1 MDGTLPKKIWASI
14 GTPVLSILAFAL
26 IGQLIEGSTNQYVQL
41 VTLGALANI
50 IFAISL
56 NLVNGFTGQF
66 SIGHAGFMAI
76 GAYVSGYLSTEVV
89 KAPGLLD
96 FIWFAIAGGL
106 VAALAGYVVGLPS
119 LRLRGDYLAIVTLG
133 FGEIIRVILINTPAV
148 GGARGMGGIPRPA
161 EIVIGDYVLTPFY
174 LYFLIASFWVAVSF
188 IVLWRLT
195 HSVHGRAF
203 LSVREDEIA
212 AQAMGIDT
220 TSVKVRA
227 FVISSFFCGISGSL
241 FAHANQYLNPS
252 TFTFNKSVDAIVMVV
267 LGGLGSLT
275 GSVMAA
281 VAITFLME
289 LGLRQV
295 TEMIGIDL
303 RMVIY
308 PLILI
313 FFMILRPQGIFGTKE
328 LPDLWRRNDQ
338 R

>member
-1 MDGTLPKKIWASI
+1 MKNVWKSI
-14 GTPVLSILAFAL
+14 GVPLVCLIAFAIL
-26 IGQLIEGSTNQYVQL
+26 GQTIEFSTNQYVQL
-41 VTLGALANI
+41 VCLGALANI
-50 IFAISL
+50 IYAISL

-66 SIGHAGFMAI
+66 SIGHAGFMAV

-89 KAPGLLD
+89 KSPGIFD
-96 FIWFAIAGGL
+96 FFWFAIAGGL
-106 VAALAGYVVGLPS
+106 AAALAGYVVGLPS

-133 FGEIIRVILINTPAV
+133 FGEIIRVILINMPAV
-148 GGARGMGGIPRPA
+148 GGARGMGGIPRPPA
-161 EIVIGDYVLTPFY
+161 MELGNFVLTPWY
-174 LYFLIASFWVAVSF
+174 LYFLVAAFFVTLSF

-220 TSVKVRA
+220 TKVKVRA
-227 FVISSFFCGISGSL
+227 FVISSFFCGISGAL

-281 VAITFLME
+281 LAITFLME
-289 LGLRQV
+289 LGLRSV

-313 FFMILRPQGIFGTKE
+313 LFMILRPQGIFGTKE
-328 LPDLWRRNDQ
+328 LPDLWRRNDDPK
-338 R
+338 

>member
-1 MDGTLPKKIWASI
+1 PVKKIARSL
-14 GTPVLSILAFAL
+14 GAPVATLIAFA
-26 IGQLIEGSTNQYVQL
+26 IRGQVIEGNLNQYVQL
-41 VTLGALANI
+41 VVLGAMANI

-56 NLVNGFTGQF
+56 NLVNGVTGQF

-76 GAYVSGYLSTEVV
+76 GAYVSGYLSTEIV
-89 KAPGLLD
+89 KAPGLFD
-96 FIWFAIAGGL
+96 FVWFAAAGGL
-106 VAALAGYVVGLPS
+106 VAAFAGYIVGLPS

-161 EIVIGDYVLTPFY
+161 EILIGDYVLTPFY
-174 LYFLIASFWVAVSF
+174 LYFLVASFWVAVSF

-212 AQAMGIDT
+212 AQAMGINT
-220 TSVKVRA
+220 TKVKVQA
-227 FVISSFFCGISGSL
+227 FVISSFFCGISGAL

-252 TFTFNKSVDAIVMVV
+252 TFTFTKSVDAIVMVV

-281 VAITFLME
+281 LLITFGME
-289 LGLRQV
+289 LGLRSV
-295 TEMIGIDL
+295 TELIGIDL

-313 FFMILRPQGIFGTKE
+313 SFMILRPQGIFGTKE
-328 LPDLWRRNDQ
+328 LPDLWRRQ
-338 R
+338 